1 MKNLLTVTTLTLIL
15 MGCGGGGGG
24 GGGSSEGGNST
35 ATPAEST
42 LTTSELIV
50 PDGFD
55 YNPIDDFQLKLD
67 LSSETTQRAYVS
79 VYHQFSTDNSAAI
92 QANYSSRI
100 ASASLQ
106 EGKSTINFTVPNA
119 KKELLVEIWF
129 YDGSPP
135 KQQVFSTTNRQ
146 LIW

>member
-15 MGCGGGGGG
+15 IGCGGG
-24 GGGSSEGGNST
+24 GGGSSEGGNS
-35 ATPAEST
+35 ASTPAEST

-50 PDGFD
+50 PEGFD
-55 YNPIDDFQLKLD
+55 YNPITDFQLKLD

-79 VYHQFSTDNSAAI
+79 VYHQFSTDSSAAI

-100 ASASLQ
+100 ASTSLQ

-129 YDGSPP
+129 YDGSPA
-135 KQQVFSTTNRQ
+135 KQQIFSTTNRQ